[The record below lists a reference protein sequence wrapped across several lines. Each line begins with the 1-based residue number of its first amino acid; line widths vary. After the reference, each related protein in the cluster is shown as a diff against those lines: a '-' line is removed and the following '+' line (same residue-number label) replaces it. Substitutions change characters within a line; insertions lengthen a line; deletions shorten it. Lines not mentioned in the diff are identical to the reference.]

1 MTTSPAPTVVLVH
14 GAFADASGFR
24 GVIRELQTA
33 GHSVVAPPNP
43 LRSLAF
49 DAAAIAAHVGAIDGP
64 VVLVGHSYGGAVIT
78 QASAG
83 LDNVAGLVYLAAF
96 SLDVGESCAS
106 VQQPFPPSLLAS
118 TSYPTAF
125 DAPGAPRGPDLYIN
139 RERFRETF
147 CADVPV
153 DTAEAMFAT
162 QRPLSLAA
170 LTENATAAGWKTKP
184 SWYLVSEN
192 DNAIPPDAER
202 FMAERM
208 GATTKSLAGSH
219 TVFIAQPRRRRR
231 VHRRGPP
238 RRRIDQTRRGGI
250 AMTTRTTAIDHP
262 SRRLVVA
269 LPQTYDEAREH
280 YESLV
285 PEVDFARFSEMTS
298 WQATLELAEI
308 NAPHG
313 FMRYYRSDITGAMSG
328 SPSFWKTTQYLM
340 GNHTIAERIFR
351 HDPSVMLHAPLRTVL
366 YVDPDG
372 DTKLAVDQPSLLF
385 DSYDKPEIAA
395 VGRELDGLL
404 AGLITALGGDMP
416 PQLGTEMTATGAT

>member
-78 QASAG
+78 EASAG

-147 CADVPV
+147 CADAPV

-208 GATTKSLAGSH
+208 GATTKSLAGSP

-231 VHRRGPP
+231 VHREALHDVELIRP
-238 RRRIDQTRRGGI
+238 DEE
-250 AMTTRTTAIDHP
+250 A
-262 SRRLVVA
+262 SR
-269 LPQTYDEAREH
+269 
-280 YESLV
+280 
-285 PEVDFARFSEMTS
+285 
-298 WQATLELAEI
+298 
-308 NAPHG
+308 
-313 FMRYYRSDITGAMSG
+313 
-328 SPSFWKTTQYLM
+328 
-340 GNHTIAERIFR
+340 
-351 HDPSVMLHAPLRTVL
+351 
-366 YVDPDG
+366 
-372 DTKLAVDQPSLLF
+372 
-385 DSYDKPEIAA
+385 
-395 VGRELDGLL
+395 
-404 AGLITALGGDMP
+404 
-416 PQLGTEMTATGAT
+416 